1 LRTLT
6 RVNTTS
12 AVVKKSTYVTTL
24 NRRQENVEGST
35 GVGKKGK
42 FKAERNAPQKTER
55 ENDEKSKEHEK
66 GTVKV

>member
-1 LRTLT
+1 M
-6 RVNTTS
+6 
-12 AVVKKSTYVTTL
+12 
-24 NRRQENVEGST
+24 EGST